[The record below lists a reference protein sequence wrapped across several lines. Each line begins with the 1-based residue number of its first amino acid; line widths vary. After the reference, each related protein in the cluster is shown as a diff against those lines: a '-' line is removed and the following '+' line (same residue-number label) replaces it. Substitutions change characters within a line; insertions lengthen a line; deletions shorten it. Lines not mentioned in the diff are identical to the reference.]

1 MNSLQTYTD
10 KYDKG
15 YGLCFADGHIVR
27 FYERIL
33 KYRLGKTSGNL
44 LDFGCGNGVHS
55 AFLKTKGFVPYG
67 LDIVPSV
74 KESYEMMTGG
84 GACHIIKPAASF
96 KHLFE
101 CKFDLIIANQSL
113 YYLGFDDF
121 KRTINEL
128 FELCN
133 ENAIIFATMMSE
145 ENYYFRSALKPD
157 KQGLQEVRLQGRLN
171 ETSFIRFIK
180 EAKQLKSEFYPFETL
195 LLGDYDPI
203 NFYDFEGSAKHFI
216 FVGVKK

>member
-1 MNSLQTYTD
+1 
-10 KYDKG
+10 
-15 YGLCFADGHIVR
+15 
-27 FYERIL
+27 
-33 KYRLGKTSGNL
+33 
-44 LDFGCGNGVHS
+44 
-55 AFLKTKGFVPYG
+55 
-67 LDIVPSV
+67 
-74 KESYEMMTGG
+74 
-84 GACHIIKPAASF
+84 
-96 KHLFE
+96 
-101 CKFDLIIANQSL
+101 
-113 YYLGFDDF
+113 
-121 KRTINEL
+121 
-128 FELCN
+128 
-133 ENAIIFATMMSE
+133 MMSE